1 MMPRERVE
9 TALAHREPDRIP
21 FDLGS
26 TGSTGIATQA
36 AEGIFRARG
45 WDASRLWVGDLKQGL
60 AGLDDEALSEL
71 GVDTRGIQRKS
82 GSGWTLEI
90 SEDAA
95 GTRSFTDEW
104 GIGWRK
110 TRESRY
116 YDMASHPLADASSA
130 EDLAAHPWP
139 DPVDPVRLEGISE
152 RAEVISD
159 GLGCAAVLGSIVV
172 GVFESSWYMRGLE
185 AMFMDMALR
194 PQLAGALLD
203 RLVEIKMAFWD
214 KVLPLVAGKVSVV
227 REGDDLGSQ
236 SGLLMSP
243 EMYRDIVKPRHKRL
257 FSFIKE
263 RCGGAKLFF
272 HSCGAIRELIPDLI
286 EIGVDILNPV
296 QVSAAGMDTG
306 RLKAE
311 FGSDITFWGG
321 GVDTQKVLPYG
332 TPGEVRE
339 EVRRRVGDLAP
350 GGGFVFATVHN
361 IQGDVPLANIEA
373 MLDEFEK
380 LRDY

>member
-1 MMPRERVE
+1 ME

-26 TGSTGIATQA
+26 AGSTGIATGA
-36 AEGIFRARG
+36 AEALFRARG

-60 AGLDDEALSEL
+60 AGLDDEALSAL
-71 GVDTRGIQRKS
+71 GVDTRGIQRKP
-82 GSGWTLEI
+82 GSGWKLRVD
-90 SEDAA
+90 EDPE
-95 GTRSFTDEW
+95 GTRRFTDEW

-110 TRESRY
+110 TPDSRY
-116 YDMASHPLADASSA
+116 YDMASHPLAGVSSP
-130 EDLAAHPWP
+130 EDIAAYPWP
-139 DPVDPVRLEGISE
+139 DPVDPVRLEGIAE
-152 RAEVISD
+152 RAEIIAHE
-159 GLGCAAVLGSIVV
+159 LECAAVLGSIVV
-172 GVFESSWYMRGLE
+172 GVFEFSWYMRGLE
-185 AMFMDMALR
+185 AMFMDMALN
-194 PQLAGALLD
+194 PELAGALLD
-203 RLVEIKMAFWD
+203 RVVDIKIAFWE

-243 EMYRDIVKPRHKRL
+243 EMYREIVKPRHRRL
-257 FSFIKE
+257 FSFIKD
-263 RCGGAKLFF
+263 RCGDAKLFL

-286 EIGVDILNPV
+286 ELGVDILNPV
-296 QVSAAGMDTG
+296 QVNAAGMDTAE
-306 RLKAE
+306 LKRE

-321 GVDTQKVLPYG
+321 GIDTQKVLPYG
-332 TPGEVRE
+332 SPPEVRE

-361 IQGDVPLANIEA
+361 IQGDVPPENIEA